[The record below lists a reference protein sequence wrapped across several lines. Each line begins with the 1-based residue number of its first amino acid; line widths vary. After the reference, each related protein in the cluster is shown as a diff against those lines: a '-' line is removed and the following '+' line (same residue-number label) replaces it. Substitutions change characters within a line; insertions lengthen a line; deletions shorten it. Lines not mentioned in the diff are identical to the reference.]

1 MIQGKPW
8 KVEKVFDT
16 FELADK
22 KRQNILKNAGDI
34 RVKVK
39 RMATGKFVVKTRVD
53 LDDSTDKK
61 KVSESNLSPK
71 KLRQEK
77 KRRTR
82 ERRAKKQ
89 AT

>member
-1 MIQGKPW
+1 MQGKPW

-22 KRQNILKNAGDI
+22 KRQNILKSAENI
-34 RVKVK
+34 QVKVK
-39 RMATGKFVVKTRVD
+39 RMAAGKFAVKTRVN
-53 LDDSTDKK
+53 LDDSIDKK
-61 KVSESNLSPK
+61 KVDESSLSPK

-77 KRRTR
+77 KRRAR